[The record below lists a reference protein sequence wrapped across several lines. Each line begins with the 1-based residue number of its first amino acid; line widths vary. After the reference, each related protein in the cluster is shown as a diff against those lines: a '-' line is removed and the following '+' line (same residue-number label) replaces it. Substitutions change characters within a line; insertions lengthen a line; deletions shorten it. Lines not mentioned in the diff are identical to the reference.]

1 MYNSTIINQR
11 IASILKTKPFNQKQ
25 LLERCGLNV
34 NLLNKMTDN
43 RGIGCFALA
52 KIADS
57 LETSTDYLLGRT
69 DKPDM
74 TITVNQTGE
83 IIESSPINAVNN
95 AGKASDEMTAEL
107 SEIKTIL
114 DSLSVRDR
122 HDLLSII
129 FNYGDTHIKK

>member
-1 MYNSTIINQR
+1 MYSSQEVAER
-11 IASILKTKPFNQKQ
+11 IRTLTRKRNISVKQ
-25 LLERCGLNV
+25 LLEEVQLGTNTMS
-34 NLLNKMTDN
+34 NMKTSMPKADN
-43 RGIGCFALA
+43 LA
-52 KIADS
+52 KIADY
-57 LETSTDYLLGRT
+57 LDCSTDYLLGRT
-69 DKPDM
+69 DNPDM

>member
-1 MYNSTIINQR
+1 MYSSQEVAER
-11 IASILKTKPFNQKQ
+11 IRTLTRKRNISVKQ
-25 LLERCGLNV
+25 LLEEVQLGTNTMS
-34 NLLNKMTDN
+34 NMKTSMPKADN
-43 RGIGCFALA
+43 LA
-52 KIADS
+52 KIADYLNCS
-57 LETSTDYLLGRT
+57 VDYLLGRT
-69 DKPDM
+69 DNPDM

>member
-1 MYNSTIINQR
+1 
-11 IASILKTKPFNQKQ
+11 
-25 LLERCGLNV
+25 
-34 NLLNKMTDN
+34 
-43 RGIGCFALA
+43 
-52 KIADS
+52 
-57 LETSTDYLLGRT
+57 
-69 DKPDM
+69 M